1 MWSQLLTWSKKEF
14 EYLPWRKSRSL
25 YGTLVSEIMLQQ
37 TTVTTVLSHFERFL
51 KQFPDLKS
59 LAASSD
65 QEMLV
70 AWKGLGYYR
79 RAKNL
84 KKIAEILVHE
94 YGEEFPQD
102 LEELQR
108 IKGIGPYTANALVAI
123 GMDKP
128 ALAVDAN
135 LERVLARVFALKTHK
150 GPRLQKQIQQL
161 FIEKKIIPDR
171 HHSFRELNEALM
183 DLGRTI
189 CQAKKA
195 ACEICPLKKNCQAFK
210 EKNPLKYPVSIETAT
225 KKAVEHNLKLLRLV
239 VRKGDKV
246 LAYQKSK
253 GEWLEGQWELPT
265 FVIECDDEK
274 FKQYPALKK
283 KLSLK
288 ELPKIK
294 TGITKY
300 SIENYVLLIS
310 NEDWQSWVFER
321 PTKWVLINDPT
332 ANLSTAS
339 TKCLK
344 LSL

>member
-14 EYLPWRKSRSL
+14 EHLPWRRQRSL

-59 LAASSD
+59 LAASTE
-65 QEMLV
+65 QEMLI

-84 KKIAEILVHE
+84 KNIAEILVRD
-94 YGEEFPQD
+94 YGEAFPED

-135 LERVLARVFALKTHK
+135 LERVLARVFGFKTPK

-161 FIEKKIIPDR
+161 FVEKKIIPER

-195 ACEICPLKKNCQAFK
+195 ACEICPLKKNCQAFM
-210 EKNPLKYPVSIETAT
+210 EKKPLAYPVSTMAGT
-225 KKAVEHNLKLLRLV
+225 KKSVEHNLKLLRV
-239 VRKGDKV
+239 VVKRGDRV
-246 LAYQKSK
+246 LAYQKAK
-253 GEWLEGQWELPT
+253 GEWLEGQWELPS
-265 FVIECDDEK
+265 FVMTCDDEK
-274 FKQYPALKK
+274 FKQYPVLKT
-283 KLSLK
+283 
-288 ELPKIK
+288 KISTEGLQMVK

-300 SIENYVLLIS
+300 SIENHILLIS
-310 NEDWQSWVFER
+310 PEEWKGWNFER
-321 PTKWVLINDPT
+321 PTKWVLINDSDS
-332 ANLSTAS
+332 NLSTAS

-344 LSL
+344 LAD

>member
-246 LAYQKSK
+246 LAYQKAK

-310 NEDWQSWVFER
+310 NEDWQSWTFER

-339 TKCLK
+339 MKCLK